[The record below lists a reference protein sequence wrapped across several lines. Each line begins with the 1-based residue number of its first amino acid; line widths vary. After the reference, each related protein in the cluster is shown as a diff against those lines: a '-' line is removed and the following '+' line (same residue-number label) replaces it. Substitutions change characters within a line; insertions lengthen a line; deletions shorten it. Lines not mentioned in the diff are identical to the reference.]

1 MLLVYVDDIV
11 LTSDD
16 KKVQQLLSQ
25 HLTKEFEIKTYKKLN
40 YFLGIKV
47 VHSKNGIFI
56 SQQKCITDLLKE
68 TS

>member
-25 HLTKEFEIKTYKKLN
+25 HLTKEFEIKTFKKIELFFGN
-40 YFLGIKV
+40 
-47 VHSKNGIFI
+47 
-56 SQQKCITDLLKE
+56 
-68 TS
+68 